1 MSFRVRH
8 AAPEDAPAIAGVA
21 RITWAETY
29 RGIIPD
35 EIQRAV
41 LPQWYAEDRLARAA
55 ANPASAFFVA
65 EGEPGQVIGF
75 AQAGRREAT
84 GDAELWR
91 IYVLPDHQRKG
102 IGRGLLEACV
112 ESLRAGGPV
121 ARLFVQVEA
130 ENQIG
135 RRAYEALGFE
145 YVREYE
151 DDLLGHVTRM
161 CEMCLRLD
169 GQPG

>member
-1 MSFRVRH
+1 VRH
-8 AAPEDAPAIAGVA
+8 ALPEDASTIAGVA

-35 EIQRAV
+35 EIQNAV
-41 LPQWYAEDRLARAA
+41 LPLWYAEDRLARAA
-55 ANPASAFFVA
+55 SNPASAFFVA
-65 EGEPGQVIGF
+65 ESEDGQVVGF
-75 AQAGRREAT
+75 AQAGPREQA

-91 IYVLPDHQRKG
+91 FYVLPEHQRKG
-102 IGRGLLEACV
+102 IGRGLLRACV
-112 ESLRAGGPV
+112 AALRALGPV

-135 RRAYEALGFE
+135 RQAYEALGFA

-151 DDLLGHVTRM
+151 DDLLGHKART
-161 CEMCLRLD
+161 CEMCLHLD
-169 GQPG
+169 GQSG